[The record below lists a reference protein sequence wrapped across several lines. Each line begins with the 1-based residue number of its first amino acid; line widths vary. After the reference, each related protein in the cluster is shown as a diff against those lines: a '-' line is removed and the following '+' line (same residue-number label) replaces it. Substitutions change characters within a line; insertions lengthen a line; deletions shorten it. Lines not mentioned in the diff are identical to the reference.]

1 MTVDLEH
8 PRAIGELQERPAT
21 LFRVRLR
28 GGIWQV
34 TKDGRFYGHYM
45 ADQPAF
51 EAAEAAAL
59 GVVASGGAADISWN
73 DRRPQ
78 GADADRAKGL
88 AVTPIGTVRTMQFRA
103 GSTRIVP

>member
-51 EAAEAAAL
+51 EAAEAAAR
-59 GVVASGGAADISWN
+59 GVVASGGAADIMWN

-78 GADADRAKGL
+78 GAAADRAKGL
-88 AVTPIGTVRTMQFRA
+88 AVTPIRTVRTMQFRA
-103 GSTRIVP
+103 GATRIVP

>member
-1 MTVDLEH
+1 MTVDLER
-8 PRAIGELQERPAT
+8 PRAIDGPQGRPAT
-21 LFRVRLR
+21 LFRVILR

-51 EAAEAAAL
+51 DAAQAAAL
-59 GVVASGGAADISWN
+59 GVVASGGAADILWN
-73 DRRPQ
+73 DRRH
-78 GADADRAKGL
+78 GAAADRAKGL
-88 AVTPIGTVRTMQFRA
+88 AVSPIGTMRTMQFRL